1 MAFQSGERL
10 KEKLLEFYIEERK
23 NNREPVKAKYNATHY
38 LVMFVFGMIEHY
50 AEWEDM
56 EKIKEILQYYR
67 NLELYVFENESTEY
81 LESMYQESE
90 KSAKLG

>member
-1 MAFQSGERL
+1 MAFHSSKRL

-23 NNREPVKAKYNATHY
+23 NNRDPVKAKYNATHY
-38 LVMFVFGMIEHY
+38 LVLFVFGMIEHY

-56 EKIKEILQYYR
+56 QTIKEILQYYR
-67 NLELYVFENESTEY
+67 NLELYVYESESTDY

-90 KSAKLG
+90 KTAKLG